1 MLNHKPGVRKR
12 LSVAAFVALCFAVG
26 CFFFVVP
33 ALVESDRNRVS
44 SSASGDVSDAAREL
58 HASLRVVDLH
68 ADSLLWDRDLIQRSR
83 RGHADVPRLIE
94 GGVALQVFG
103 IVTKA
108 PRGMNI
114 KRTDGD
120 RLDMITA
127 LAVAQR
133 WSPDTWRSLRARA
146 LYQARKLRDTAARSR
161 GKLTLI
167 ESANDLSTYFERRA
181 RASDIT
187 AGLLAV
193 EGAHVLENDLANVD
207 VLFDAGVRMIAP
219 THFFDNGIGGSA
231 HGSDKGG
238 LSSLGVEMIRR
249 MEARGITLD
258 LAHASARTFDDAL
271 AVATKPVVVS
281 HTGVRGTCANERNL
295 TDDQLRAVARK
306 RGVIGIGFW
315 ETAVCGADAKSVAR
329 AVRYTA
335 DLIGVAHV
343 GLGSDFDGA
352 VTAPFDASRMS
363 LVTDALLDEGFT
375 PEEIRS
381 VMGENVIRLL
391 SNNLPR

>member
-1 MLNHKPGVRKR
+1 MLNHKPGVRGR
-12 LSVAAFVALCFAVG
+12 LLAAVIVVLCLMVG
-26 CFFFVVP
+26 CFFLVVP
-33 ALVESDRNRVS
+33 ALVESNRNRVS
-44 SSASGDVSDAAREL
+44 GAASGDVSNSARKL
-58 HASLRVVDLH
+58 HAGLRVADLH
-68 ADSLLWDRDLIQRSR
+68 ADSLLWDRDLLVRSA

-114 KRTDGD
+114 ERTDGD
-120 RLDMITA
+120 RFDMITA
-127 LAVAQR
+127 LAIAQR

-146 LYQARKLRDTAARSR
+146 LYQARKLRETVARSE

-167 ESANDLSTYFERRA
+167 ESANDLSIYLERRA
-181 RASDIT
+181 REPNIT

-193 EGAHVLENDLANVD
+193 EGAHVLENDETNVD

-219 THFFDNGIGGSA
+219 VHFFDNEIGGSA
-231 HGSDKGG
+231 HGSEKGG
-238 LSSLGVEMIRR
+238 LTALGVRMIRR
-249 MEARGITLD
+249 MEAKGITLD
-258 LAHASARTFDDAL
+258 LAHASRATFDDAL

-281 HTGVRGTCANERNL
+281 HTGVCGTCANERNL
-295 TDDQLRAVARK
+295 TDDQLRAVARNG
-306 RGVIGIGFW
+306 GVVGVGFW

-352 VTAPFDASRMS
+352 VTVPFDASRLP
-363 LVTDALLDEGFT
+363 LVTSALLDEGFT
-375 PEEIRS
+375 LEEIRS

-391 SNNLPR
+391 SHNLPR